1 MKKTQRSRRMS
12 RACRSASHFKRSN
25 EDVVPVVVE
34 RLHIELLNEHTNDPL
49 KRQVANGDVK
59 LGQAL
64 SKFMTVRI
72 QKHGTNMDMWFRI
85 LLVIGIP
92 MVDKKITKIG
102 VPDTIRPG
110 LDCDPKWSL
119 RMIMAIVEGS
129 IPLKE
134 VEIEI
139 C

>member
-1 MKKTQRSRRMS
+1 MS

-59 LGQAL
+59 LGEAL

-72 QKHGTNMDMWFRI
+72 QKHGTNMDMWFRV

>member
-1 MKKTQRSRRMS
+1 MS